1 MVSCG
6 EMDPGDFKQ
15 DITKV
20 TKKKLIMVSC
30 GEMDPGDFKQDITK
44 VTKKKLIMVSCGEMD
59 PGDFKQDITM
69 VTKKKLIMVS
79 CGEVDPGDFK
89 QDITKITKKKL
100 IMVRCG
106 EMDPGG
112 WKRRKGEVEG
122 GGGGWKTTAFEQVTL
137 VTWKKLIMMNQGKGR
152 WRVGRGGRRLEDNS
166 VRTSDLGHLEEAHYD
181 ESGKGEVE
189 GGERGVEVRE
199 KINQAYASLEVALRS
214 QADGEED
221 TWGGTDPTGG
231 SRPVSEELVVE
242 ATELQRRI
250 EYCTSVR
257 LKSTRS
263 IKKSKEYRD
272 VIYPQLFEYCLVVGL
287 RLQTD
292 GNGYE
297 PYVLHKFPENVSS
310 NLSVP
315 SFCFPDASIFKPGS
329 ATNVSESYS
338 FVMTYADGSRVYG
351 YCRRIQPPDC
361 SLPEVIC
368 IISPIDAF
376 NMYNTLL
383 SEIELRR
390 RISSDLALE
399 VIAASFGRPLPKSG
413 KVCHIRTLDS
423 TGEMETIFLNRPT
436 DNRLDDVNYESP
448 LFYLGTDR
456 LVKVFSSML
465 MERRIIL
472 CSSNL
477 SILTQTV
484 HALSALLY
492 PFHWQHVYV
501 PLLPQE
507 MLDVVCAPMPY
518 ILGVL
523 SAFLPQV
530 LQKDME
536 QVFIVDLDKKSIVKC
551 QGDESSILPRKVQR
565 ALKTAI
571 NMCKIDSDAQNNQWL
586 MVAEAFLRMFI
597 ETIGHF
603 TSHVRTQQDG
613 NRIFQKEGFILQMV
627 SKELRQFLE
636 WFTETQMFEVFIVD
650 LVDKAD
656 IWDSNDLFM
665 QRLKEHRDSKEE
677 NNRRKGLGA
686 KVKNFGKALKTK
698 LQS

>member
-1 MVSCG
+1 MNKLVEVS
-6 EMDPGDFKQ
+6 PGQFLTKLPGFEASKNSSLSGGGNASKDDHKGGKWQ
-15 DITKV
+15 TARHDITKV
-20 TKKKLIMVSC
+20 TKKKLIMV
-30 GEMDPGDFKQDITK
+30 
-44 VTKKKLIMVSCGEMD
+44 
-59 PGDFKQDITM
+59 
-69 VTKKKLIMVS
+69 
-79 CGEVDPGDFK
+79 
-89 QDITKITKKKL
+89 
-100 IMVRCG
+100 
-106 EMDPGG
+106 
-112 WKRRKGEVEG
+112 
-122 GGGGWKTTAFEQVTL
+122 
-137 VTWKKLIMMNQGKGR
+137 
-152 WRVGRGGRRLEDNS
+152 
-166 VRTSDLGHLEEAHYD
+166 
-181 ESGKGEVE
+181 
-189 GGERGVEVRE
+189 RE
-199 KINQAYASLEVALRS
+199 KINQAYAALEVAMRG
-214 QADGEED
+214 QGDGEDE
-221 TWGGTDPTGG
+221 TWDSSDVTVS

-250 EYCTSVR
+250 EYCTGVR
-257 LKSTRS
+257 LKSTKS
-263 IKKSKEYRD
+263 IKRTKEYRD

-287 RLQTD
+287 RQQTD
-292 GNGYE
+292 VPGYE
-297 PYVLHKFPENVSS
+297 PFLIHKFPENVSS

-329 ATNVSESYS
+329 ATS
-338 FVMTYADGSRVYG
+338 
-351 YCRRIQPPDC
+351 I
-361 SLPEVIC
+361 
-368 IISPIDAF
+368 
-376 NMYNTLL
+376 
-383 SEIELRR
+383 
-390 RISSDLALE
+390 SDLALE
-399 VIAASFGRPLPKSG
+399 VIAASFGRPLPKPG

-423 TGEMETIFLNRPT
+423 SGEMETIFLNRPT

-477 SILTQTV
+477 STLTQTV

-501 PLLPQE
+501 PLLPEE

-530 LQKDME
+530 LKMDTE
-536 QVFIVDLDKKSIVKC
+536 QVFIVDLDKKSIVKS
-551 QGDESSILPRKVQR
+551 QGDESTILPRKVQR

-571 NMCKIDSDAQNNQWL
+571 NMCKIDSEAQNAQWL

-603 TSHVRTQQDG
+603 TNHVRTQQDG
-613 NRIFQKEGFILQMV
+613 NRIFQKEGFILEMV

-650 LVDKAD
+650 LVEKPDLL
-656 IWDSNDLFM
+656 SNNDLFM
-665 QRLKEHRDSKEE
+665 QRLKEHRESKEE